1 MYMGTTTREEIIAF
15 EQKAVD
21 RAYDCY
27 AARLAE
33 MTGGSVACSDREG
46 SPGRRSGR
54 VDGTRSGRGHASA
67 TVETVG
73 HVLDSPRR
81 FEL

>member
-1 MYMGTTTREEIIAF
+1 MGTVTRDETIAI

-33 MTGGSVACSDREG
+33 MTEGSVVS
-46 SPGRRSGR
+46 
-54 VDGTRSGRGHASA
+54 ASA
-67 TVETVG
+67 SGKDSIANRVEAQW
-73 HVLDSPRR
+73 P
-81 FEL
+81 

>member
-46 SPGRRSGR
+46 SPGRR
-54 VDGTRSGRGHASA
+54 
-67 TVETVG
+67 
-73 HVLDSPRR
+73 
-81 FEL
+81 